1 MLGQLLDRRYR
12 VVGVLAA
19 GGFGQTYVA
28 EDTRRP
34 GCPKCVV
41 KHLKPVGS
49 DSSDPTIETAK
60 RLFNSEAET
69 LERLGHHD
77 RIPQLLAYFDENQE
91 FYLVQEFVEGHT
103 LSTELTPGHPWSE
116 GAVIDLLQEVLTAL
130 EFVHHQG
137 VIHRD
142 IKPDNIIRRQCDR
155 KLVLVDFGAV
165 KQLRAHLAMAQLQPS
180 ATIAIG
186 TPGYMPTEQGHGKPR
201 PNSDIYALGMIGIQA
216 LTGWQPLQFEED
228 LVTGEILWQHLVPV
242 SPGLADVLTKMVRYH
257 FKDRYQTAPEAL
269 QALQSLPSM
278 SSQFGVECSP
288 NGVYAPLRR
297 SPLSQQRTTP
307 VAPAFAAVSTSPAR
321 QGQIAT
327 GSRDLL
333 PLLVGMGVSVVVV
346 AVGVIWS
353 RAALTDYREAGA
365 NVTSSPQCLATISPH
380 SNIRSE
386 PTSTN
391 PDNIIQDSSNLPNQL
406 RLPVTGVRTQGGWL
420 EVKPPERLAWV
431 SLAVVANRGE
441 MESCLIASGIPIR
454 TVTDSDFASRPTVK
468 LPTDENNSVDRTAD
482 GSSGQVLNTTHPD
495 ESHTSDD
502 GLGKLAQATE
512 KYQSGDIKGAIALLR
527 SIHSSSS
534 VFSKAAGAIVQ
545 WQGDWAKA
553 EAELNAIQQA
563 VNENRWDKVLAHGAA
578 NPNIKY
584 WRDRIIQLVKEADQ
598 KKAIQLRLPKLTVSP
613 SSTNAPTA
621 VSPSHTDATNSKRMS
636 EKLVR

>member
-28 EDTRRP
+28 QDTRRP

-41 KHLKPVGS
+41 KYLKPVGS
-49 DSSDPTIETAK
+49 DSSDPAIETAK

-69 LERLGHHD
+69 LEQLGHHD
-77 RIPQLLAYFDENQE
+77 HIPQLLAYFDENQE

-103 LSTELTPGHPWSE
+103 LSTELTPGQCWSE
-116 GAVIDLLQEVLTAL
+116 SAVIDLLQEVLAVL

-142 IKPDNIIRRQCDR
+142 IKPDNIIRRQRDR

-165 KQLRAHLAMAQLQPS
+165 KQLRTHLAMAQLQPS

-201 PNSDIYALGMIGIQA
+201 PNSDIYALGIIGIQA
-216 LTGWQPLQFEED
+216 LTGWQPTQFEED
-228 LVTGEILWQHLVPV
+228 LATGEILWQHLVPV

-257 FKDRYQTAPEAL
+257 FKDRYQTATETL
-269 QALQSLPSM
+269 QALQSLPSI
-278 SSQFGVECSP
+278 SSHFGVGSP
-288 NGVYAPLRR
+288 NEVYTPPRR

-307 VAPAFAAVSTSPAR
+307 VAPAFAAVSTLPAR
-321 QGQIAT
+321 QSQTAT
-327 GSRDLL
+327 GSGDLL
-333 PLLVGMGVSVVVV
+333 PLLVGTGVSVIVV
-346 AVGVIWS
+346 AVGIVWS
-353 RAALTDYREAGA
+353 RSALTNSREAGV
-365 NVTSSPQCLATISPH
+365 NITPSPQCLATISAH

-406 RLPVTGVRTQGGWL
+406 RLPVTGVKTKGGWL

-441 MESCLIASGIPIR
+441 MESCLRASGIPIR
-454 TVTDSDFASRPTVK
+454 TVADSDFASRPTVE
-468 LPTDENNSVDRTAD
+468 LPTDESGSVEHTAD
-482 GSSGQVLNTTHPD
+482 SPSGQALNTTHPN
-495 ESHTSDD
+495 EPHTSDS
-502 GLGKLAQATE
+502 GLGTLAQATE

-527 SIHSSSS
+527 SIPSSSS

-545 WQGDWAKA
+545 WQQDWTKAKA
-553 EAELNAIQQA
+553 ELDDIQQA
-563 VNENRWDKVLAHGAA
+563 VNENRWDKVLAHQAA

-584 WRDRIIQLVKEADQ
+584 WRDRIIQLVKEAAQ
-598 KKAIQLRLPKLTVSP
+598 KKAIQLKLPKLTVSS

-621 VSPSHTDATNSKRMS
+621 VSPGHSDATNSKRNAS
-636 EKLVR
+636 N